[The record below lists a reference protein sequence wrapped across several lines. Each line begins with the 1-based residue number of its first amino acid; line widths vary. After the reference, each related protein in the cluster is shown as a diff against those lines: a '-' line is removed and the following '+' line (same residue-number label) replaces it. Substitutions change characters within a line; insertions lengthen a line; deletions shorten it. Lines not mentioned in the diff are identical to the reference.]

1 MKLLK
6 MLLFLYA
13 MFIMIMFSG
22 CKTTEKQSDTTMS
35 ILQEYISDYR
45 KHEAIK
51 VYSIDSLLKNI
62 RFQATIT
69 ERVYHPPDSA
79 GNQYLEKETTSV
91 INGDSQTQNTRKESS
106 ENISDTKQKTKSDS
120 KSDLN
125 IKTKEKTDSQPIKIK
140 LSWLFWL
147 IAINAVV
154 FVLHYYS
161 TRKKKDILR

>member
-6 MLLFLYA
+6 MLLFLFT
-13 MFIMIMFSG
+13 MLMFSG
-22 CKTTEKQSDTTMS
+22 CKTTEKLSDTTMS

-45 KHEAIK
+45 KHESIK

-91 INGDSQTQNTRKESS
+91 INGESQTQNTRKESS
-106 ENISDTKQKTKSDS
+106 VNISDTNQKTKSDS

-154 FVLHYYS
+154 FGLHYYS

>member
-1 MKLLK
+1 MRLRKI
-6 MLLFLYA
+6 LLFLYS
-13 MFIMIMFSG
+13 MFIMLLFSG
-22 CKTTEKQSDTTMS
+22 CKTTEKQSETTMS

-69 ERVYHPPDSA
+69 ERIYNPPDSA
-79 GNQYLEKETTSV
+79 GNQSLEKETTSV
-91 INGDSQTQNTRKESS
+91 INGESQTQNTRKESS
-106 ENISDTKQKTKSDS
+106 VNISDTNQKTKSDS

-154 FVLHYYS
+154 FGLHYYS
-161 TRKKKDILR
+161 TRKKKILR

>member
-6 MLLFLYA
+6 LLLFLYS
-13 MFIMIMFSG
+13 MFIMLLFSG

-35 ILQEYISDYR
+35 LLQEYISDYR

-62 RFQATIT
+62 MFQATIT

-79 GNQYLEKETTSV
+79 GNQYLDKETTSV
-91 INGDSQTQNTRKESS
+91 INGESQTQSTRKESY
-106 ENISDTKQKTKSDS
+106 ENLSDTEQKTKSDS

-125 IKTKEKTDSQPIKIK
+125 IKTKEKTDSQPLKIK
-140 LSWLFWL
+140 TSWIFWFI
-147 IAINAVV
+147 IANAIIYGLY
-154 FVLHYYS
+154 FY
-161 TRKKKDILR
+161 TKRKKKETC

>member
-6 MLLFLYA
+6 MLLFLFT
-13 MFIMIMFSG
+13 MLMFSG

-35 ILQEYISDYR
+35 ILQQYISDYR
-45 KHEAIK
+45 KHESIK

-91 INGDSQTQNTRKESS
+91 INGESQTQNTRKESYEIIS
-106 ENISDTKQKTKSDS
+106 ETNQKTKSDS
-120 KSDLN
+120 KSDLS
-125 IKTKEKTDSQPIKIK
+125 IKTKEKTDAQPIKIK

-154 FVLHYYS
+154 FGLHYYS

>member
-6 MLLFLYA
+6 MLLFLYS
-13 MFIMIMFSG
+13 MFIMLMVSG

-91 INGDSQTQNTRKESS
+91 INGESQTQNTRKESS
-106 ENISDTKQKTKSDS
+106 ENISDTKQK
-120 KSDLN
+120 LN
-125 IKTKEKTDSQPIKIK
+125 PTQNRTLTLK
-140 LSWLFWL
+140 L
-147 IAINAVV
+147 
-154 FVLHYYS
+154 
-161 TRKKKDILR
+161 KKKQTLSL

>member
-6 MLLFLYA
+6 LLLFLYS
-13 MFIMIMFSG
+13 MFIMLLFSG
-22 CKTTEKQSDTTMS
+22 CKTTEKQSDSTMS
-35 ILQEYISDYR
+35 VLQEYISDYR

-79 GNQYLEKETTSV
+79 GNQYLDKETTSV
-91 INGDSQTQNTRKESS
+91 INGESQTQSTRKESS
-106 ENISDTKQKTKSDS
+106 ENLSDTEQKTKSDS

-140 LSWLFWL
+140 TFW
-147 IAINAVV
+147 IFCFFIGTAIIYGI
-154 FVLHYYS
+154 LLY
-161 TRKKKDILR
+161 TERKKK

>member
-6 MLLFLYA
+6 MLLFLYS
-13 MFIMIMFSG
+13 MFIMLLFSG
-22 CKTTEKQSDTTMS
+22 CKTTEKQSETTMS

-69 ERVYHPPDSA
+69 ERFYNPPDSA
-79 GNQYLEKETTSV
+79 GNQSLEKETTSV
-91 INGDSQTQNTRKESS
+91 INGESQTQNTRKESS
-106 ENISDTKQKTKSDS
+106 ENIYDTKQKTKSDS

-147 IAINAVV
+147 IAINAVM
-154 FVLHYYS
+154 FGLHYYS

>member
-6 MLLFLYA
+6 LLLFLYS
-13 MFIMIMFSG
+13 MFIMLMFSG

-35 ILQEYISDYR
+35 LLQEYISDYR

-79 GNQYLEKETTSV
+79 GNQYLDKETTSV
-91 INGDSQTQNTRKESS
+91 INGESQTQSTRKESS
-106 ENISDTKQKTKSDS
+106 ENLSDTEQKTKSDS

-125 IKTKEKTDSQPIKIK
+125 IKTKEKTDSQPLKIK
-140 LSWLFWL
+140 TSWIFWFI
-147 IAINAVV
+147 IANAIIYGLY
-154 FVLHYYS
+154 FY
-161 TRKKKDILR
+161 TKRKKKETC

>member
-1 MKLLK
+1 M
-6 MLLFLYA
+6 
-13 MFIMIMFSG
+13 
-22 CKTTEKQSDTTMS
+22 
-35 ILQEYISDYR
+35 
-45 KHEAIK
+45 
-51 VYSIDSLLKNI
+51 
-62 RFQATIT
+62 FQATIT

-79 GNQYLEKETTSV
+79 GNQYLDKETTSV
-91 INGDSQTQNTRKESS
+91 INGESQTQSTRKESS
-106 ENISDTKQKTKSDS
+106 ENLSDTEQKTKSDS

-154 FVLHYYS
+154 FGLHYYS